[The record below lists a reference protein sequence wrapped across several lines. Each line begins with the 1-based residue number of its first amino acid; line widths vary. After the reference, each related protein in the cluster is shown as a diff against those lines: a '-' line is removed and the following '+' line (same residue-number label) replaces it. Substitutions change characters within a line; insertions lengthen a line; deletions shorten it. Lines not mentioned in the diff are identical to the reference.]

1 MATDKRERQRQ
12 NRAVKQAEQ
21 AKIARKQKVIATAKR
36 VGVWIVVAVVLL
48 ILANVVW
55 G

>member
-12 NRAVKQAEQ
+12 NRAEKQAEVN
-21 AKIARKQKVIATAKR
+21 KLKRRQKMIDRIKR
-36 VGVWIVVAVVLL
+36 VSIWAVVFVVLV